1 MKATRF
7 ALGRTTAT
15 TVEVQGREVLSFAG
29 CNYLGLAHHPSVLA
43 ALHAAIDELGISAG
57 ASRQTTGTNREHEE
71 LEQEL
76 AHFLHTES
84 ALLVADGYMSN
95 LAVAQGLA
103 SAAAAGLAPSLAHAI
118 VDSQC
123 HVSIRDALAAVGLPP
138 LEYAHAD
145 ARAAAEL
152 VQRHASE
159 SLAIFTDGVFPSR
172 GSIAP
177 LRELLAGLPADA
189 VLVVDDC
196 HATGVLG
203 ESGRGTCE
211 HLGLA
216 DPRVVITGTLSKAL
230 GCHGGFVAATAG
242 VIEGIRTRSRAYAGS
257 TPIPPALARAARA
270 SLAELAGDPGRIE
283 RLRRNVARMRT
294 HFTELG
300 LPVAGAPL
308 PVFAF
313 TLASDADMHRVERA
327 LLAAGFLVPC
337 VSYPDQP
344 GRYLRLTVSAEH
356 TSDDID
362 RLAVELGRAIRVP
375 AKR

>member
-1 MKATRF
+1 MNAARL

-15 TVEVQGREVLSFAG
+15 TVEVEDREVLSFAG
-29 CNYLGLAHHPSVLA
+29 CNYLGLAHHPNVLA

-57 ASRQTTGTNREHEE
+57 ASRQTTGTNHEHEE
-71 LEQEL
+71 LELEL
-76 AHFLHTES
+76 ARFLRTES
-84 ALLVADGYMSN
+84 ALLVADGYMAN
-95 LAVAQGLA
+95 LATAQGLV
-103 SAAAAGLAPSLAHAI
+103 SGGAPDVANAI
-118 VDSQC
+118 VDREC
-123 HVSIRDALAAVGLPP
+123 HVSIRDALAAVGLTP

-145 ARAAAEL
+145 ARAALQL
-152 VQRHASE
+152 VHGHKNE
-159 SLAIFTDGVFPSR
+159 SLALFTDGVFPSR

-177 LRELLAGLPADA
+177 LRELLAGLPAGA
-189 VLVVDDC
+189 SLVVDDC
-196 HATGVLG
+196 HATGVMG

-211 HLGLA
+211 HFGVA

-230 GCHGGFVAATAG
+230 GCHGGFVAATTG
-242 VIEGIRTRSRAYAGS
+242 VIDAIRTHSRAYAGS

-294 HFTELG
+294 HFTKMG
-300 LPVAGAPL
+300 LPVAKVSI

-313 TLASDADMHRVERA
+313 TLASDAQMQRVERA

-344 GRYLRLTVSAEH
+344 GRYLRLTLSSEH
-356 TSDDID
+356 TVDDID
-362 RLAVELGRAIRVP
+362 RLAAELGRAIRAP
-375 AKR
+375 ASR